1 MSKGSMSDFSTS
13 SFPIEILSPEQI
25 ETIEQEVLREAEAG
39 HKDIA
44 WNKLQ
49 ALRKSQRHQREAASS
64 LLRIVSQ
71 RCLPQQGAAD
81 ILLEIAQ
88 SHPQDA
94 DMIAKLGVC
103 LEAAHDIDDLNA
115 PPPAHAV
122 FRAALE
128 RLAALAQEYAGRPGE
143 EAILRGLATSARML
157 ARQHD
162 DVAENSY
169 RKLIEINPRDSAH
182 HYNLGLFFKTR
193 GKFENGMKA
202 NQTAA
207 SLVDEAIDP
216 YEWNLGICAT
226 GARNGVIAL
235 EVWKRMGQKIAMGRF
250 GLPEGTY
257 YQCKVKLAEHPLA
270 ERSADLDDPGLEET
284 IWIERLSPCHGIIRS
299 VLYGDLGVDYGDV
312 ILIDGAPITH
322 HTYGNDRVPVFP
334 HLATLVRQ
342 NYQFYDFAGTQ
353 DEPRQL
359 SGTDSE
365 LDGDSVI
372 YPHSELVQTL
382 CAHCWRDPDLDHE
395 RHAHE
400 LMEKHIVIGRIAAAS
415 HLDPAQL
422 LDQLDKAMAK
432 RKGCHL
438 YAPDLCTAAGFEARA
453 SVEKRRFNLLTHNS
467 RRQR

>member
-1 MSKGSMSDFSTS
+1 MS
-13 SFPIEILSPEQI
+13 SFPTEILSDERI
-25 ETIEQEVLREAEAG
+25 EALEQEIIKEAEAG
-39 HKDIA
+39 RKETA

-49 ALRKSQRHQREAASS
+49 PLRKSQNHQREAANS
-64 LLRIVSQ
+64 LLRIVGGG
-71 RCLPQQGAAD
+71 CLPREGAAD

-88 SHPQDA
+88 SHAQDA
-94 DMIAKLGVC
+94 ELIAMLGEC
-103 LEAAHDIDDLNA
+103 LEVVRDIDDLNA
-115 PPPAHAV
+115 APPAHAV
-122 FRAALE
+122 FRTVLE
-128 RLAALAQEYAGRPGE
+128 RLAALALNHAGQPGE

-162 DVAENSY
+162 DIAESSY
-169 RKLIEINPRDSAH
+169 RKLIEINPRNSQH

-193 GKFENGMKA
+193 GKFEQGMTS

-207 SLVDEAIDP
+207 SLADEAIEP

-226 GARNGVIAL
+226 GARNGAVAL
-235 EVWKRMGQKIAMGRF
+235 DVWKRMGQEIEMGRF

-257 YQCKVKLAEHPLA
+257 DHCKVKVAKRPLA

-299 VLYGDLGVDYGDV
+299 VFYDDLGVDYGDV
-312 ILIDGAPITH
+312 ILIDGAPITY
-322 HTYGNDRVPVFP
+322 HTYGDAKVPVFP

-342 NYQFYDFAGTQ
+342 HYQFYDFAGTQ

-359 SGTDSE
+359 SGVDGD

-372 YPHSELVQTL
+372 YPHSELVMML

-400 LMEKHIVIGRIAAAS
+400 RMEKHIVIGRIAAAP
-415 HLDPAQL
+415 HVDPAQL

-432 RKGCHL
+432 RKGCHI
-438 YAPDLCTAAGFEARA
+438 YAPDLCAAAGFDARA
-453 SVEKRRFNLLTHNS
+453 SVEKRRFDLLTRN
-467 RRQR
+467 